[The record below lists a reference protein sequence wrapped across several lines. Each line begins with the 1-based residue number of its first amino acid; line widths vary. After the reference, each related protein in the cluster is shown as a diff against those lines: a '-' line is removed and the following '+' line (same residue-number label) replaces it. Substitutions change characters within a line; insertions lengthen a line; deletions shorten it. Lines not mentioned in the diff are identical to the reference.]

1 MEHDGKGIKVT
12 VIGGGSSY
20 TPELID
26 GILRRKGTLPVREL
40 WLLDIPEG
48 EKKLSVIAA
57 FAGRMAK
64 KAGAAIRIC
73 PSLDRRAALEGADFV
88 LSQFRVGGLAGRA
101 KDEAVPLK
109 YGIIGQE
116 TTGPGGYAYALRT
129 LPVIFDICRDIEELS
144 PGAWLINFTNPA
156 GIITEGI
163 LNYTKVRAIGLC
175 NGPITTKRAIAA
187 LLGVEPHRIGA
198 EFVGLNHM
206 SFVRDVTLDGKSI
219 LQDLIDLY
227 EKAEGET
234 REKLKLV
241 SDVLWDPWFIRSLG
255 MLTNFYHRYYFKCR
269 TMLKEQEENLKRNGS
284 RALVVQEIERK
295 LFEVYADESVDEKP
309 AELEQRGGAY
319 YSEAAV
325 ALIDAIYNDRNE
337 IHTVNVLN
345 RGTISDLP
353 YDAVIETNALIGAA
367 GAGPLVIGKM
377 PEKVAGLIA
386 YVKTYERLAVKAA
399 VNRSYDD
406 ALAAMIS
413 NPFVNDYETA
423 KAMLDEFIDLHK
435 PTLDY
440 LVKSAPAGIPPR
452 AEA

>member
-1 MEHDGKGIKVT
+1 MEHKPQGLKIT

-26 GILRRKGTLPVREL
+26 GIVRRKDLLPVKEL

-57 FAGRMAK
+57 FAGRMTK
-64 KAGAAIRIC
+64 KAGADIKIC
-73 PSLDRRAALEGADFV
+73 PTLDRRAALDGADFV

-144 PGAWLINFTNPA
+144 PHAWLINFTNPA

-163 LNYTKVRAIGLC
+163 LNYTKVKAMGLC
-175 NGPITTKRAIAA
+175 NGPITIKRAIAK
-187 LLGVEPHRIGA
+187 LLKVESERIGA

-219 LQDLIDLY
+219 IKDLIDMY
-227 EKAEGET
+227 GNVQGEA
-234 REKLKLV
+234 REELERV
-241 SDVLWDPWFIRSLG
+241 SDVLWDPWFIKSLG
-255 MLTNFYHRYYFKCR
+255 MLTSFYHRYYFKYR
-269 TMLKEQEENLKRNGS
+269 TMLREEEENLKNNGS
-284 RALVVQEIERK
+284 RALLVQEIERK
-295 LFEVYADESVDEKP
+295 LFEIYADESVDEKP

-325 ALIDAIYNDRNE
+325 ALINAIYNDKNE
-337 IHTVNVLN
+337 VHTVNVRN

-353 YDAVIETNALIGAA
+353 YDAVIETNALV
-367 GAGPLVIGKM
+367 GAGGASPIVIGKM
-377 PEKVAGLIA
+377 PEKVAGLIS
-386 YVKTYERLAVKAA
+386 YVKSFEQLAVKAA

-406 ALAAMIS
+406 ALTAMIA
-413 NPFVNDYETA
+413 NPFINDYEVA
-423 KAMLDEFIDLHK
+423 KALLDDLIAAHK
-435 PTLDY
+435 PLLDY
-440 LVKSAPAGIPPR
+440 LK
-452 AEA
+452 